1 MPPAPKTPRMQG
13 ITTGGALKGVGVR
26 LKPDTLDEEN
36 VKFEQQP
43 LRQSLFLNSVP
54 KCGSHLL
61 RNIVRMFVP
70 IPQHYTAQFVQHQI
84 LDQHLAAF
92 SDPRNL
98 LSWGHLMFT
107 DRTAVAVG
115 RTRQILLVRDPY
127 DWVTARARFFLSD
140 EFGGFDILKEGT
152 LTVDALLNMMI
163 FGVMEKAPPLAAT
176 FVYNAVAWLGT
187 GAYLV
192 RYEDLVAA
200 VKDVD
205 SESAGRFFAGLF
217 EACGIERPNDWRER
231 VRIGS
236 DRKQSGTARE
246 NLTGVSVEFPS
257 QLPDL
262 QKKMVDMVA
271 PGMRELLGYS

>member
-1 MPPAPKTPRMQG
+1 MQG
-13 ITTGGALKGVGVR
+13 TVYGGASVKDVGVR

-36 VKFEQQP
+36 RKFEQRP
-43 LRQSLFLNSVP
+43 LRQSLFLNSIP

-70 IPQHYTAQFVQHQI
+70 VEQHYTAQFVQHQI
-84 LDQHLAAF
+84 LDQHLTAF
-92 SDPRNL
+92 ADPRNL

-115 RTRQILLVRDPY
+115 QTRHILLVRDPY

-163 FGVMEKAPPLAAT
+163 FGVHEKAPPLASM
-176 FVYNAVAWLGT
+176 FVYNGLAWLGS
-187 GAYLV
+187 AYLV

-200 VKDVD
+200 VKALD
-205 SESAGRFFAGLF
+205 SDSSDRFFGDLL
-217 EACGIERPNDWRER
+217 EACGIERPEDWRDR

-246 NLTGVSVEFPS
+246 NLHGVDIEFPAE
-257 QLPDL
+257 LPEL
-262 QKKMVDMVA
+262 QKRMVEMVA
-271 PGMRELLGYS
+271 PGLRQLLGYG